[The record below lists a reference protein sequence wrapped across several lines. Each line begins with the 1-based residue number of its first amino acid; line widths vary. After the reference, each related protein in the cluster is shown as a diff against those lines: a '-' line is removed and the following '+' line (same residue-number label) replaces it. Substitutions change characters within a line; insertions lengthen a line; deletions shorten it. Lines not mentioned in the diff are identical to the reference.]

1 MDGRRLREH
10 HRRFVP
16 GVDGFRHL
24 QADEEPAA
32 GGQDRGGIDLFR
44 RLGDETPALARIP
57 FASFGLRSPPQ
68 GVGYLR
74 PSLRLPLQ
82 ILSLFIQRNELAYSR
97 RLS

>member
-32 GGQDRGGIDLFR
+32 GGQDRGGINLFR

-68 GVGYLR
+68 GVGYLLVHR
-74 PSLRLPLQ
+74 FVSRFKSSHPS
-82 ILSLFIQRNELAYSR
+82 FNEMNWPIHGA
-97 RLS
+97 